1 VTRAAASAAAAENDE
16 DKMLFT
22 PVDDVLIN

>member
-1 VTRAAASAAAAENDE
+1 VTRAAAAAAAAENDE